1 MLCTG
6 VELISLVM
14 HILVSLL
21 LDRTALSSASPYSL
35 KLHDNAQQRLTKL
48 GPLYAAQFRSVV
60 VATPE
65 LKAHLEATVKAQ
77 QEQQQHTQQQKHS
90 VISGNKHAAAHQA
103 NAPAKPS
110 IKLKIDFSNFG
121 ARS

>member
-1 MLCTG
+1 MFVLCTG

-48 GPLYAAQFRSVV
+48 GPLYPVQFRSVV
-60 VATPE
+60 VAAPE
-65 LKAHLEATVKAQ
+65 LKGRLEATVN
-77 QEQQQHTQQQKHS
+77 T
-90 VISGNKHAAAHQA
+90 
-103 NAPAKPS
+103 
-110 IKLKIDFSNFG
+110 
-121 ARS
+121 